1 MRLVKY
7 SARMT
12 RSALKTV
19 LVVEDEIL
27 TRVDAVACLR
37 EAGFDV
43 VEAGS
48 GVEALAVIGARDDVH
63 LIFTDIQMPGP
74 VDGLELARRARESHP
89 HVRLVFT
96 SGARRVD
103 TDNLPGEGVFF
114 SKPYDAENVAET
126 VQRLLS

>member
-1 MRLVKY
+1 MPFAKY

-12 RSALKTV
+12 RSTLKTV

-48 GVEALAVIGARDDVH
+48 GAEALAVIGARDDVD

-74 VDGLELARRARESHP
+74 VDGLELARRARESDP
-89 HVRLVFT
+89 NVRLIFT
-96 SGARRVD
+96 SGARRFD
-103 TDNLPGEGVFF
+103 KDKLPGEGLFF

>member
-12 RSALKTV
+12 RTPLKTV

-27 TRVDAVACLR
+27 TRVDAAACLR

-48 GVEALAVIGARDDVH
+48 GAEALAVMSERDDVR

-74 VDGLELARRARESHP
+74 VDGLELARRARETNP
-89 HVRLVFT
+89 DVRLVFT

-114 SKPYDAENVAET
+114 SKPYDTENVAQT

>member
-1 MRLVKY
+1 MRSLKY
-7 SARMT
+7 SGKMT
-12 RSALKTV
+12 RPSLKTV

-48 GVEALAVIGARDDVH
+48 GVEALALISTREDVH

-74 VDGLELARRARESHP
+74 VDGLELARRAQKSHP
-89 HVRLVFT
+89 HIRLVFT

-103 TDNLPGEGVFF
+103 TDNLPGDGLFF
-114 SKPYDAENVAET
+114 SKPYDAENLAET

>member
-1 MRLVKY
+1 
-7 SARMT
+7 MT
-12 RSALKTV
+12 RSTLKTV

-48 GVEALAVIGARDDVH
+48 GAEALAVIRARDDVD

-103 TDNLPGEGVFF
+103 TDNLPGEGLFF

-126 VQRLLS
+126 VQRLLA

>member
-1 MRLVKY
+1 MRVVKY
-7 SARMT
+7 SAKMT
-12 RSALKTV
+12 QPPLKTV

-48 GVEALAVIGARDDVH
+48 GVEALAVIRARDDVD

-74 VDGLELARRARESHP
+74 VDGLELARRARETHP
-89 HVRLVFT
+89 RVRLVFT

-114 SKPYDAENVAET
+114 SKPYDAENVAQT